1 MMEGRNPRVT
11 SRRSFVKTSA
21 SVIGAGIVAG
31 LTRLAHAAD
40 PNNDTREKDEEKRIM
55 SELKIPKVT
64 ITVVSQKGTCAF
76 GHTVGQEFE
85 VGMGT
90 PAGLCAGAYCSAA
103 QTIFALQVDGQIPWA
118 KPDGSVHIACPDP
131 DNPLVMAI
139 KRER

>member
-1 MMEGRNPRVT
+1 MEGGNMKAP
-11 SRRSFVKTSA
+11 SRRRFIEASV
-21 SVIGAGIVAG
+21 SVIGVGIVAG
-31 LTRLAHAAD
+31 LTGAAYAAAD
-40 PNNDTREKDEEKRIM
+40 PNNERREEHEEKRNM

-76 GHTVGQEFE
+76 GHTVGQKFE

-103 QTIFALQVDGQIPWA
+103 QSIFALQVDGQIPWA

-131 DNPLVMAI
+131 DNPLVMEI